1 MSQKREVNSCPDGY
15 RVLST
20 SELRELLQDEAK
32 MDKIVRLS
40 EKFQELQVER
50 EAMLVINRSLAEE
63 SLAHRPRL
71 QNGKIQLAA
80 KYEELA
86 KLAASYRE
94 KQSRLETHI
103 QKRGPQTAQNLL
115 QDEVAR
121 AEDQS
126 EELLKRF
133 MEGQVP
139 LEGFLDSFQSFRKTY
154 HVRRAQVEKIQEL
167 NRPGRK
173 QTKRSEE
180 DEEEAEEQKK
190 KDQGSK
196 ELRPN
201 GITSHGSARIFQVR
215 YGLTPA
221 ILVPLSTSSAPPT
234 SLSPL
239 DSCPGQRQA
248 LGHGAPHPCPGQPVG
263 LRVIGQLPGW
273 PIRPVRLQQLYRPSP
288 HQHEPPYR

>member
-20 SELRELLQDEAK
+20 SELRELLQDETK

-40 EKFQELQVER
+40 EKFQELHVER
-50 EAMLVINRSLAEE
+50 DTLLVTNRSLAEE

-71 QNGKIQLAA
+71 QNGKLQLAA

-86 KLAASYRE
+86 KLTTSYRD
-94 KQSRLETHI
+94 KQSRLETHM
-103 QKRGPQTAQNLL
+103 QKWSPQMAQNLL
-115 QDEVAR
+115 QEAVAQS
-121 AEDQS
+121 EEQS

-139 LEGFLDSFQSFRKTY
+139 LEDFLDSFQSFRKTY
-154 HVRRAQVEKIQEL
+154 HIRRAQVEKISEL
-167 NRPGRK
+167 KRPERK
-173 QTKRSEE
+173 QIKRSEE
-180 DEEEAEEQKK
+180 VEEEEQKK
-190 KDQGSK
+190 KDQGSN

-201 GITSHGSARIFQVR
+201 GITSHGSARVFQVR

-221 ILVPLSTSSAPPT
+221 ILVPLSTSSAPAT

-248 LGHGAPHPCPGQPVG
+248 LGHGAPHSCPGQPVG

>member
-20 SELRELLQDEAK
+20 SELRELLQDETK

-50 EAMLVINRSLAEE
+50 ETLLVTNRSLAEE

-71 QNGKIQLAA
+71 QNGKLQLAA

-86 KLAASYRE
+86 KLTASYRE
-94 KQSRLETHI
+94 KQSRLETHT
-103 QKRGPQTAQNLL
+103 QMRSPQTAQNLL
-115 QDEVAR
+115 QEEVAH
-121 AEDQS
+121 AEEQS

-154 HVRRAQVEKIQEL
+154 HIRRAQVEKIQEL
-167 NRPGRK
+167 NRSERK
-173 QTKRSEE
+173 QTKRL
-180 DEEEAEEQKK
+180 EEEEEEQKK
-190 KDQGSK
+190 KGQGSK
-196 ELRPN
+196 EFRPN
-201 GITSHGSARIFQVR
+201 GITSHGSARVFQVR

-221 ILVPLSTSSAPPT
+221 ILVPLSTSSASAT

>member
-1 MSQKREVNSCPDGY
+1 
-15 RVLST
+15 
-20 SELRELLQDEAK
+20 
-32 MDKIVRLS
+32 
-40 EKFQELQVER
+40 
-50 EAMLVINRSLAEE
+50 MLVINRSLAEE

-71 QNGKIQLAA
+71 QNGKLQLAA
-80 KYEELA
+80 KYGELA

-94 KQSRLETHI
+94 KQSRLETHM

-121 AEDQS
+121 AEEQS

-167 NRPGRK
+167 NRPERK

-221 ILVPLSTSSAPPT
+221 ILVPLSTSSAPST

>member
-20 SELRELLQDEAK
+20 SELRELLQDETK

-40 EKFQELQVER
+40 EKFQELHVER
-50 EAMLVINRSLAEE
+50 DTLLATNRSLAEE

-71 QNGKIQLAA
+71 QNGKLQLAA
-80 KYEELA
+80 KYAELA

-94 KQSRLETHI
+94 KQSRLETHMR
-103 QKRGPQTAQNLL
+103 KRSPQTAQNLL
-115 QDEVAR
+115 QEEVAHV
-121 AEDQS
+121 EEQS

-139 LEGFLDSFQSFRKTY
+139 LEDFLDSFQSFRKTY
-154 HVRRAQVEKIQEL
+154 HIRRAQVEKIQEL
-167 NRPGRK
+167 KRPERK
-173 QTKRSEE
+173 PTQRSEK
-180 DEEEAEEQKK
+180 EEEEEQKK

-201 GITSHGSARIFQVR
+201 GITSHGSARVFQVR

-221 ILVPLSTSSAPPT
+221 ILVPLSTSSSPAA

-248 LGHGAPHPCPGQPVG
+248 LGHSAPHSCPGQPVG

-273 PIRPVRLQQLYRPSP
+273 PVRPLRLQQLYRPSP